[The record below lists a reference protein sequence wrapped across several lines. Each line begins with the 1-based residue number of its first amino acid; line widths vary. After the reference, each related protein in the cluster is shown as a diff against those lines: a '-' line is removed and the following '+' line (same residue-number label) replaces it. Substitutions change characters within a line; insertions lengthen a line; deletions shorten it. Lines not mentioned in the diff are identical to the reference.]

1 MINNED
7 LLLTE
12 SQLQR
17 LNGIISEFAGEHAA
31 VNEYTDG
38 IEIKISLTPFGK
50 FIEVSYS
57 GSKWL
62 DVDD

>member
-17 LNGIISEFAGEHAA
+17 LNGIISKFAGEHAA

-38 IEIKISLTPFGK
+38 IEIKISLTPFGN
-50 FIEVSYS
+50 S
-57 GSKWL
+57 
-62 DVDD
+62 